1 MKKRL
6 IDAEELKRRFEYG
19 AEFAWCD
26 LTRIY
31 NLIDEMPMAEPEKP
45 IEKAEVK
52 ESEPYVKTVVLEP
65 DVTPE
70 DLENDE
76 GIQYCVGPSDNG
88 KGIIISVY
96 SKDHC
101 IRLNNK
107 TDLRNLV
114 DAIIEASQMEE

>member
-1 MKKRL
+1 MTNAKIK
-6 IDAEELKRRFEYG
+6 E
-19 AEFAWCD
+19 C
-26 LTRIY
+26 
-31 NLIDEMPMAEPEKP
+31 EP
-45 IEKAEVK
+45 A
-52 ESEPYVKTVVLEP
+52 VKTVILEP